1 MMKNSDWHPGS
12 LLQVSGAYWQTCT
25 LHAAVKLDI
34 FTRIDS
40 TSKTGKE
47 IADLLKMEDRG
58 VIVLLNALS
67 AMGLLSK
74 TENTFA
80 NTESSNLYLS
90 KTSDQYIGF
99 MILHHHHLADSW
111 VNMDKALALGGPI
124 RNSGKNPAPEV
135 RESFLMGMF
144 NIAMA
149 TAPGLA
155 RELPLSQCKNLL
167 DLGGGPG
174 TYAIQFSLHHPTLQA
189 VVCDLPTTRPF
200 AEKIIARFKVSDRVS
215 FTSGDYTDDDFSLD
229 QTYDAAW
236 LSHILH
242 GEGPETAQKIIQRAV
257 RALSPGGQLFI
268 HDFILDETMDSP
280 LFPALFSMN
289 MFLGTK
295 EGRSYSQKELIT
307 MLESAGIGDI
317 ERLDFKG
324 PTESGILLG
333 IKG

>member
-1 MMKNSDWHPGS
+1 MKNSDWNPGS

-25 LHAAVKLDI
+25 LHAGVKLNI
-34 FTRIDS
+34 FTCIGNA
-40 TSKTGKE
+40 SKTGKE
-47 IADLLKMEDRG
+47 IADLLKMDDRG

-74 TENTFA
+74 TGSTYA

-111 VNMDKALALGGPI
+111 VNMDKALALGGPV
-124 RNSGKNPAPEV
+124 RNSGKSPDPQV

-155 RELPLSQCKNLL
+155 RELPLSQSKTLL

-174 TYAIQFSLHHPTLQA
+174 TYAIQFSLHHPGLRA

-200 AEKIIARFKVSDRVS
+200 AEKTIGRFKVSDRVS
-215 FTSGDYTDDDFSLD
+215 FTSGDYTNDDFSLD
-229 QTYDAAW
+229 QTFDAAW

-242 GEGPETAQKIIQRAV
+242 GEGRRMAQKIIHRAAA
-257 RALSPGGQLFI
+257 ALNPGGIIFI

-280 LFPALFSMN
+280 LFPALFSIN

-295 EGRSYSQKELIT
+295 EGRSYSQQELIT
-307 MLESAGIGDI
+307 MMESAGIGEI
-317 ERLDFKG
+317 KRLDFKG
-324 PTESGILLG
+324 PTESGILMG
-333 IKG
+333 TKG